1 MSRVAVRFW
10 RWPRRERS
18 ADIRSDLGQASHV
31 GQRQKRRNPPG
42 ARQKGRLAASLA
54 RYSPLKGMRL
64 TRSLPCDPSASTRDP
79 SQYFKSLLG
88 LAMLLWTASVAIA
101 QSEPEV
107 RRARP
112 VDEPPAA
119 RALPAEEPSARS
131 TRSLQEEFSEP
142 TARETERSDQR
153 QLDYGNALFTRKLYD
168 LAIPEYQKYLDDY
181 PGRSGRANAYFS
193 LGECYRNLHRA
204 SSARTNFQKVLNDY
218 GGSEFAGP
226 AAYALAEMAFTDK
239 DYATALP
246 LFHRSAAKS
255 KEPAV
260 ALSARYF
267 EARCLEALGRKEEA
281 ADIYTQ
287 VAESENPNP
296 YREDARVTAASIFA
310 ARGRKIDA
318 LNQYEAL
325 AIEAQKPAL
334 KAEAAVRGGMI
345 ALDLV
350 QADKGKIDKSMAER
364 ATALLQRARTL
375 PAPGKFRAIAQVGLR
390 RLQYHT
396 GQYTQ
401 LLADYK
407 KELDELPEAAQAEVL
422 LLAANS
428 ERQLGN
434 SKEAEALY
442 RRLIAQYPDR
452 EEAKDA
458 AYQRLINV
466 YNSDPSVLSAAVDE
480 FLATNPTNER
490 ADQAKLL
497 KAEALYKQQN
507 YTEAVLIYGEL
518 RGSQL
523 SERLRA
529 EAAYKLG
536 LCHGQMKNVPGAIE
550 AFTYYAQTFPD
561 SPQVPAALAERAL
574 AYERD
579 KNYDAALADLNTI
592 LARYP
597 KAHEREASLQLK
609 ALILGQQNNT
619 RGMVETFRQLL
630 KEFPKS
636 SVAAQAQYYIGKAAF
651 EAKDYKTALTALN
664 AARQLNKEQY
674 YNLAS
679 LRIILCQFYLK
690 DRAALTKEVNDLM
703 ASSPSAN
710 VPPEVLEWLGI
721 QYYNEKNFQAAE
733 KYLSALR
740 KIDNSGNVKPDSL
753 FYLGDAATKLKNVA
767 EADDAF
773 SKYLQT
779 AKDPAGKATVLLA
792 LGAVK
797 ISAHKPDDAQKIAE
811 EIMALQPEGRVNAE
825 ARLLAREVQLERGNF
840 DDAGKAFK
848 GVALLYDDPAITPRA
863 LDKAAVAFRQA
874 GNIEEADR
882 LSRELRER
890 YPNYAGG

>member
-1 MSRVAVRFW
+1 MKI
-10 RWPRRERS
+10 RRSGRDG
-18 ADIRSDLGQASHV
+18 ALRCPDAAA
-31 GQRQKRRNPPG
+31 RR
-42 ARQKGRLAASLA
+42 
-54 RYSPLKGMRL
+54 RYH
-64 TRSLPCDPSASTRDP
+64 
-79 SQYFKSLLG
+79 FLG
-88 LAMLLWTASVAIA
+88 LAMLLWSASVASA
-101 QSEPEV
+101 QDV

-112 VDEPPAA
+112 VDEPPAP
-119 RALPAEEPSARS
+119 RAAPAQESADK
-131 TRSLQEEFSEP
+131 TLRSLVQEFSGTP
-142 TARETERSDQR
+142 ASETERSDQR
-153 QLDYGNALFTRKLYD
+153 QLDYANALFTRKLYD

-181 PGRSGRANAYFS
+181 PGRPGRANAYFS
-193 LGECYRNLHRA
+193 LGECYRNLNRV
-204 SSARTNFQKVLNDY
+204 SSARTNLQKVLNDY
-218 GGSEFAGP
+218 GDSEFAAP
-226 AAYALAEMAFTDK
+226 AAYALAEIAFADK

-246 LFHRSAAKS
+246 LFHRSAGKS

-267 EARCLEALGRKEEA
+267 EARCLEALGRKDEA
-281 ADIYTQ
+281 ANIYAG
-287 VAESENPNP
+287 VAESGNPNP

-310 ARGRKIDA
+310 ARGRKVDA
-318 LNQYEAL
+318 LKQYEAL
-325 AIEAQKPAL
+325 ANEAQKPAL
-334 KAEAAVRGGMI
+334 KAESAVRGGMI
-345 ALDLV
+345 ALELI
-350 QADKGKIDKSMAER
+350 QADKGKLDKSMVDR
-364 ATALLQRARTL
+364 ATALLQKGRTM
-375 PAPGKFRAIAQVGLR
+375 PEAGKFRAIAQVGLR
-390 RLQYHT
+390 RLQYQT
-396 GQYTQ
+396 GQYAQ

-407 KELDELPEAAQAEVL
+407 KELGTLPEGAQAEVL

-428 ERQLGN
+428 ERQLGH

-442 RRLIAQYPDR
+442 RDIIAKYPDR

-466 YNSDPSVLSAAVDE
+466 YNTDPSALNAAVDE
-480 FLATNPTNER
+480 FLATNPTGER

-507 YTEAVLIYGEL
+507 YTEAASIYGEL

-523 SERLRA
+523 SPKLRA

-536 LCHGQMKNVPGAIE
+536 LCHVQTKNVTGVIE
-550 AFTYYAQTFPD
+550 AFTYYIQTFPD
-561 SPQVPAALAERAL
+561 SPEIPAAMGQRAL
-574 AYERD
+574 AYEQS
-579 KNYDAALADLNTI
+579 KNYTAALNELNI
-592 LARYP
+592 IIAKYP
-597 KAHEREASLQLK
+597 KAREREATLQLK
-609 ALILGQQNNT
+609 ALILGQQENT
-619 RGMVETFRQLL
+619 KGMVDTFRQLL

-664 AARQLNKEQY
+664 TARQLNKEQY

-690 DRAALTKEVNDLM
+690 DQAALTKEVNDFM

-740 KIDNSGNVKPDSL
+740 KVDNPGKVKPDYL
-753 FYLGDAATKLKNVA
+753 FYLGDAATKLKNMA
-767 EADDAF
+767 EAEEAF

-779 AKDPAGKATVLLA
+779 AKDPAGKAKVLLA

-811 EIMALQPEGRVNAE
+811 EIMVLQPEGRVNAE
-825 ARLLAREVQLERGNF
+825 ARLLAGEVQLERGNF

-863 LDKAAVAFRQA
+863 LNKAALAYRQA
-874 GNIEEADR
+874 GKAEEADR

>member
-1 MSRVAVRFW
+1 MKI
-10 RWPRRERS
+10 RRSGRDG
-18 ADIRSDLGQASHV
+18 ALRCPDAAA
-31 GQRQKRRNPPG
+31 RR
-42 ARQKGRLAASLA
+42 
-54 RYSPLKGMRL
+54 RYH
-64 TRSLPCDPSASTRDP
+64 
-79 SQYFKSLLG
+79 FLG
-88 LAMLLWTASVAIA
+88 LAMLLWSASVASA
-101 QSEPEV
+101 QDV

-112 VDEPPAA
+112 VDEPPAP
-119 RALPAEEPSARS
+119 RAAPAQESADK
-131 TRSLQEEFSEP
+131 TLRSLVQEFSETP
-142 TARETERSDQR
+142 ASETERSDQR
-153 QLDYGNALFTRKLYD
+153 QLDYANALFTRKLYD

-181 PGRSGRANAYFS
+181 PGRPGRANAYFS
-193 LGECYRNLHRA
+193 LGECYRNLNRV
-204 SSARTNFQKVLNDY
+204 SSARTNLQKVLNDY
-218 GGSEFAGP
+218 GDSEFAAP
-226 AAYALAEMAFTDK
+226 AAYALAEIAFADK

-246 LFHRSAAKS
+246 LFHRSAGKS

-267 EARCLEALGRKEEA
+267 EARCLEALGRKDEA
-281 ADIYTQ
+281 ANIYAG
-287 VAESENPNP
+287 VAESGNPNP

-310 ARGRKIDA
+310 ARGRKVDA
-318 LNQYEAL
+318 LKQYEAL
-325 AIEAQKPAL
+325 ANEAQKPAL
-334 KAEAAVRGGMI
+334 KAESAVRGGMI
-345 ALDLV
+345 ALELI
-350 QADKGKIDKSMAER
+350 QADKGKLDKSMVDR
-364 ATALLQRARTL
+364 ATALLQKGRTM
-375 PAPGKFRAIAQVGLR
+375 PEAGKFRAIAQVGLR
-390 RLQYHT
+390 RLQYQT
-396 GQYTQ
+396 GQYAQ

-407 KELDELPEAAQAEVL
+407 KELGTLPEAAQAEVL

-428 ERQLGN
+428 ERQLGH

-442 RRLIAQYPDR
+442 RDIIAKYPDR

-466 YNSDPSVLSAAVDE
+466 YNTDPSALNAAVDE
-480 FLATNPTNER
+480 FLATNPTGER

-507 YTEAVLIYGEL
+507 YTEAASIYGEL

-523 SERLRA
+523 SPKLRA

-536 LCHGQMKNVPGAIE
+536 LCHVQTKNVTGVIE
-550 AFTYYAQTFPD
+550 AFTYYIQTFPD
-561 SPQVPAALAERAL
+561 SPEIPAAMGQRAL
-574 AYERD
+574 AYEQS
-579 KNYDAALADLNTI
+579 KNYSAALTELNII
-592 LARYP
+592 LAKYP
-597 KAHEREASLQLK
+597 KAREREATLQLK
-609 ALILGQQNNT
+609 ALILGQQENT
-619 RGMVETFRQLL
+619 KGMVDTFRQLL

-651 EAKDYKTALTALN
+651 EAKDYKTALAGLN
-664 AARQLNKEQY
+664 TARQLNKEQY

-690 DRAALTKEVNDLM
+690 NQAALTKEVNDFM
-703 ASSPSAN
+703 ASSATAN

-733 KYLSALR
+733 KYLSVLS
-740 KIDNSGNVKPDSL
+740 KIDNPGNVKPDYL

-779 AKDPAGKATVLLA
+779 AKDPAGKAKVLLA

-825 ARLLAREVQLERGNF
+825 ARLLAGEVQLERGNF

-863 LDKAAVAFRQA
+863 LNKAALAYRQA
-874 GNIEEADR
+874 GNTDEADR

>member
-1 MSRVAVRFW
+1 MKI
-10 RWPRRERS
+10 RR
-18 ADIRSDLGQASHV
+18 
-31 GQRQKRRNPPG
+31 
-42 ARQKGRLAASLA
+42 
-54 RYSPLKGMRL
+54 SPAG
-64 TRSLPCDPSASTRDP
+64 
-79 SQYFKSLLG
+79 LLG
-88 LAMLLWTASVAIA
+88 LAMLLWSASVASA
-101 QSEPEV
+101 QDV

-112 VDEPPAA
+112 VDEPPAP
-119 RALPAEEPSARS
+119 RAAPAQESADK
-131 TRSLQEEFSEP
+131 TLRSLLQEFSETP
-142 TARETERSDQR
+142 ASETERSDQR
-153 QLDYGNALFTRKLYD
+153 QLDYANALFTRKLYD

-181 PGRSGRANAYFS
+181 PGRPGRANAYFS
-193 LGECYRNLHRA
+193 LGECYRNLNRV
-204 SSARTNFQKVLNDY
+204 SSARTNLQKVLNDY
-218 GGSEFAGP
+218 GDSEFAAP
-226 AAYALAEMAFTDK
+226 AAYALAEIAFADK

-246 LFHRSAAKS
+246 LFHRSAGKS

-267 EARCLEALGRKEEA
+267 EARCLEALGRKDEA
-281 ADIYTQ
+281 ANIYAG
-287 VAESENPNP
+287 VAESGNPNP

-310 ARGRKIDA
+310 ARGRKADA
-318 LNQYEAL
+318 LKQYEAL
-325 AIEAQKPAL
+325 ANEAQKPVL
-334 KAEAAVRGGMI
+334 KAESAVRGGMI
-345 ALDLV
+345 ALELV
-350 QADKGKIDKSMAER
+350 QSDKGKLDKSMVDR
-364 ATALLQRARTL
+364 ATALLQKGRTM
-375 PAPGKFRAIAQVGLR
+375 PEAGKFRAIAQVGLR
-390 RLQYHT
+390 RLQYQT
-396 GQYTQ
+396 GQYAQ

-407 KELDELPEAAQAEVL
+407 KELATLPEGAQAEVL

-428 ERQLGN
+428 ERQLGH

-442 RRLIAQYPDR
+442 RDIIAKYPDR

-466 YNSDPSVLSAAVDE
+466 YNTDPSALNAAVDE
-480 FLATNPTNER
+480 FLATNPTGER

-507 YTEAVLIYGEL
+507 YTEAASIYGEL

-523 SERLRA
+523 SPKLRA

-536 LCHGQMKNVPGAIE
+536 LCHVQTKNVPGVIE
-550 AFTYYAQTFPD
+550 AFTYYIQTFPD
-561 SPQVPAALAERAL
+561 SPEIPAAMGQRAL
-574 AYERD
+574 AYEQS
-579 KNYDAALADLNTI
+579 KNYSAALNELNII
-592 LARYP
+592 LAKYP
-597 KAHEREASLQLK
+597 KAREREATLQLK
-609 ALILGQQNNT
+609 ALILGQQENT
-619 RGMVETFRQLL
+619 KGMVDTFRQLL

-664 AARQLNKEQY
+664 TARQLNKEQY

-690 DRAALTKEVNDLM
+690 NQAALTKEVNDFM

-733 KYLSALR
+733 KYLNALS
-740 KIDNSGNVKPDSL
+740 KIDNPGKVKPDYL

-779 AKDPAGKATVLLA
+779 AKDPAGKAKVLLA

-825 ARLLAREVQLERGNF
+825 ARLLAGEVQLERGNF

-863 LDKAAVAFRQA
+863 LNKAALAYRQA
-874 GNIEEADR
+874 GKAEEADR